1 MQLTGRRTAQ
11 LVDNKGLV
19 GIVLAALV
27 IAAIVAALAFESFGL
42 ARSST
47 GVGPQTPAGVT
58 QALPGSHPWIT
69 PDGRDGSLASA
80 TGSGSQV
87 WITPDG
93 QDAYRAAPS
102 DPSSRRMIAD

>member
-19 GIVLAALV
+19 GIALAALV

-42 ARSST
+42 ARSSI
-47 GVGPQTPAGVT
+47 GVGPQTPVGVT

-80 TGSGSQV
+80 RGPDPKSGSRP
-87 WITPDG
+87 TARMPTG
-93 QDAYRAAPS
+93 PRRAIRAP
-102 DPSSRRMIAD
+102 AG